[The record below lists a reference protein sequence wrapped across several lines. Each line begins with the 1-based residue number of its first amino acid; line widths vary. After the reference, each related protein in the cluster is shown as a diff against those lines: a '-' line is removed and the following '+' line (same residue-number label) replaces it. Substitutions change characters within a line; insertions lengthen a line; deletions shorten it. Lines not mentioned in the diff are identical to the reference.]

1 MGHFQD
7 KVLRIDEIDGTAVD
21 ILGLAISAQ
30 DATAFTP
37 VPPGVFSAR
46 VPALG
51 SINVTLRF
59 EPTAARRFGD
69 AEFTPFT
76 ASNAIGFPVVLRGNG
91 VFQKR
96 IIHLRIDAA
105 DHPPSQPLDFGTLQI
120 GQSTNRTFTVRNT
133 TKSSLSVT
141 LIWVSCDPPFCD
153 RPGPNTL
160 IIPGNSKAGIS
171 LRFRP
176 RWPGQFHAIVELRA
190 ATGPAGAALTSFAGI
205 VLTGKGVA
213 ASAIVSGGTIA
224 PATID
229 PGGAI
234 TLRYTLRHP
243 KNWAEVATAQ
253 LEGLPSNTPGG
264 STMQVPL
271 PASNGAQ
278 VTQRITIGPPAMDG
292 VYPLTLRILHRTAGD
307 TVFPLGN
314 LTVRDIAAT
323 IDNVVI
329 RTDNH
334 SRTQCELPLVARSLE
349 YRVHDNNGATDV
361 YSPRIDD
368 IQPPENEPSKLL
380 ISTTPPIPLA
390 SPSNPDVTTETV
402 TSTVDLNCAARARTW
417 TLIVR
422 IDEDDKTA
430 TPSTRQLRIRKLLSY
445 KVYP

>member
-1 MGHFQD
+1 MAVMFRYVRYLVFVTAILGITAFPLEAGKIKPERTVIHFGDVYVGHFQD

-160 IIPGNSKAGIS
+160 
-171 LRFRP
+171 RVRP
-176 RWPGQFHAIVELRA
+176 E
-190 ATGPAGAALTSFAGI
+190 S
-205 VLTGKGVA
+205 
-213 ASAIVSGGTIA
+213 S
-224 PATID
+224 
-229 PGGAI
+229 
-234 TLRYTLRHP
+234 
-243 KNWAEVATAQ
+243 
-253 LEGLPSNTPGG
+253 
-264 STMQVPL
+264 
-271 PASNGAQ
+271 
-278 VTQRITIGPPAMDG
+278 
-292 VYPLTLRILHRTAGD
+292 
-307 TVFPLGN
+307 
-314 LTVRDIAAT
+314 
-323 IDNVVI
+323 
-329 RTDNH
+329 
-334 SRTQCELPLVARSLE
+334 
-349 YRVHDNNGATDV
+349 
-361 YSPRIDD
+361 
-368 IQPPENEPSKLL
+368 
-380 ISTTPPIPLA
+380 
-390 SPSNPDVTTETV
+390 
-402 TSTVDLNCAARARTW
+402 
-417 TLIVR
+417 
-422 IDEDDKTA
+422 
-430 TPSTRQLRIRKLLSY
+430 
-445 KVYP
+445 